1 MTADIVP
8 HSKDITCYLACAF
21 VGTVARDI
29 SRTEECIMKG
39 CRTEGTRRRKLDT
52 TITSAI
58 PEMET
63 RT

>member
-8 HSKDITCYLACAF
+8 HSKDDTCSLAYVS
-21 VGTVARDI
+21 VGTVAQGI

-39 CRTEGTRRRKLDT
+39 CRTEGTRRQKLDT

-58 PEMET
+58 HEMAT

>member
-8 HSKDITCYLACAF
+8 HSKDVTCYLACAS
-21 VGTVARDI
+21 VGTVAHDT
-29 SRTEECIMKG
+29 SRMEESIMKG
-39 CRTEGTRRRKLDT
+39 CRTEGTRKRKLDT

-58 PEMET
+58 HEMAT

>member
-1 MTADIVP
+1 MTADIVR
-8 HSKDITCYLACAF
+8 HSKDDTCSLACVSAE
-21 VGTVARDI
+21 TVAHDT
-29 SRTEECIMKG
+29 SRTEESIMKG

-58 PEMET
+58 PEMAT